1 MKKVYLILIVMLL
14 FLGCKSEEKTTIK
27 NEENKEYSVA
37 INFEYYPF
45 SYKDESTEEPQG
57 FIYEI
62 SKEIERRANF
72 TVHLQEEPISKIID
86 EITNGNYDVGIMAF
100 AVTEERNKKIDF
112 SETLYNSEIVI
123 LGNRNIAYQKDI
135 QIICGV
141 QANSIFEK
149 KFEEIDKDWI
159 IVRDRDCRLVE
170 ALVNKD
176 IDYIVTYSETANNL
190 IEKHPELFKKETLG
204 KMEIAFIMSKD
215 LNKNAFKKVNSI
227 ISDMKLDGTMERLK
241 KKYNLVV

>member
-1 MKKVYLILIVMLL
+1 MKKIYFILIIMLL
-14 FLGCKSEEKTTIK
+14 FLGCKNEEKTTLK
-27 NEENKEYSVA
+27 NEENKKYNVA

-45 SYKDESTEEPQG
+45 IYKDESTEEPQG
-57 FIYEI
+57 FIYEV
-62 SKEIERRANF
+62 SKEIEKRGNF
-72 TVHLQEEPISKIID
+72 LVHLNEEPISKIID
-86 EITNGNYDVGIMAF
+86 EIVTGNNDVGIMAF
-100 AVTEERNKKIDF
+100 GVTEERNQKVDF

-123 LGNRNIAYQKDI
+123 LGNNNLTYKKNA

-149 KFEEIDKDWI
+149 KIEEIDKDWLI
-159 IVRDRDCRLVE
+159 IRDRDSRLVE
-170 ALVNKD
+170 ALVNKE

-204 KMEIAFIMSKD
+204 KMEIAFIMSKA
-215 LNKNAFKKVNSI
+215 LNKNEFKKVNSI
-227 ISDMKLDGTMERLK
+227 ISDMKLDGTMEKLK